1 MQNSTLT
8 VFILRKPLHAVLC
21 YDYAMNTFDELTRYG
36 IVHLVP
42 ILQADSMEYMES
54 LLKSLR
60 PRTFLEIGTAI
71 GRTAI
76 DAASLLPELKVVTI
90 EKDPEMAAIARQNI
104 RKADLEERIVLIE
117 GDALETEIPD
127 GSFDVIFIDAA
138 KAQYGRFFQKYSSRL
153 KANGI
158 IISDNM
164 NFHGLVAHPERT
176 HNRNTRDLVR
186 KIGQY
191 RAFLAGLTDF
201 ETEMLETGD
210 GIAVTRRKKHA

>member
-1 MQNSTLT
+1 MAGHAFRFGKLILETACTETAHAAAGLAAGGMQNSTLT

-90 EKDPEMAAIARQNI
+90 EKDPEMHLGILFDCDHLELGQ
-104 RKADLEERIVLIE
+104 KA
-117 GDALETEIPD
+117 GC
-127 GSFDVIFIDAA
+127 IDSGPAN
-138 KAQYGRFFQKYSSRL
+138 GGTNFQKRSGSEAFEQRFHVFHGISL
-153 KANGI
+153 KNGNEVHNSISCQLVKRIHGI
-158 IISDNM
+158 I
-164 NFHGLVAHPERT
+164 
-176 HNRNTRDLVR
+176 
-186 KIGQY
+186 
-191 RAFLAGLTDF
+191 
-201 ETEMLETGD
+201 
-210 GIAVTRRKKHA
+210 VT